1 MATFCTKCGVA
12 LSPDKKFCSACGEP
26 TAASGNTE
34 APAGPPV
41 YPASATYQTPP
52 NYPQAATVQPS
63 SGGGA
68 LKIILILVAV
78 AVGLGLLMVLFLA
91 FGAWRISRAVH
102 VNRAGDGITFST
114 PGGTV
119 TTGGASTISD
129 DDLGVPAYPGAVR
142 AQGGMQIHTAK
153 GSMVTAAYTTSD
165 PSSQVLAFYKS
176 KLGQDVAVVDTGQGA
191 IITSGN
197 RDKEGVMITIT
208 TNASSTDGATK
219 IVIVHSKN
227 GQP

>member
-1 MATFCTKCGVA
+1 VATFCTRCGVA
-12 LSPDKKFCSACGEP
+12 LSPDKNFCSACGAP
-26 TAASGNTE
+26 TTASGNTD

-41 YPASATYQTPP
+41 YSAPATYQTPP
-52 NYPQAATVQPS
+52 TYPPAAAVQPG

-78 AVGLGLLMVLFLA
+78 AVGLGLLMVMFLA

-102 VNRAGDGITFST
+102 VNRAGGGITLST

-208 TNASSTDGATK
+208 TNASSKDGATK